1 VNQFYNQLNF
11 NDVSFDTSSHDL
23 ASRLDISQ
31 SVVDFYF
38 NSVEYVFKY
47 STKMFSYDFE
57 LSCFDFMD
65 NLDVVSSDFFF
76 NSLIEICWELSAFQ
90 LFFSVVLDVI
100 NTNNIFKHF
109 YSTEWYKLFIS
120 HQTYS
125 LYLIHHPEFAFY

>member
-1 VNQFYNQLNF
+1 L
-11 NDVSFDTSSHDL
+11 S
-23 ASRLDISQ
+23 SRLDVSQ
-31 SVVDFYF
+31 TIVDFYF

-47 STKMFSYDFE
+47 STKAFSYDFE

-65 NLDVVSSDFFF
+65 NLDIVSSDFFF
-76 NSLIEICWELSAFQ
+76 NSLIEFCWELSAFQ
-90 LFFSVVLDVI
+90 LFFSVLLDVI
-100 NTNNIFKHF
+100 NTNNVFKHF